1 MLKLKENRSSGEA
14 SPSLELQLFIREMF
28 GPDKV
33 EKTPTKDLRNHVAWV
48 PSHPNEEPPF

>member
-48 PSHPNEEPPF
+48 PSHPNDEPPF